1 MMKTSEK
8 GIELI
13 KKYEGCMLKAYKCPS
28 GVWTIGFGHVNGV
41 KQGEKITKSKAE
53 SLLKSDLKI
62 YESKVMKY
70 DDIYHFNQN
79 QFDALVSFCFN
90 VGNIDTLTRK
100 GTRTIK
106 EIADSILLYNKGGGT
121 VLAGLVKR
129 RKEEQALFLSTTNKQ
144 YRVTA
149 VSGLVCREKTNINSR
164 SIGIFSYNSVV
175 ELIEDCTTW
184 LLVSG
189 KDVNGKPIIGYSY
202 YKYLKKE

>member
-1 MMKTSEK
+1 MKTSEK
-8 GIELI
+8 GIALI
-13 KKYEGCMLKAYKCPS
+13 KKYEGCMLSAYKCPS
-28 GVWTIGFGHVNGV
+28 GVWSIAYGHTQGV
-41 KQGEKITKSKAE
+41 KQGDRITKSKAE

-70 DDIYHFNQN
+70 DNIYHFNQN

-106 EIADSILLYNKGGGT
+106 EIADSILLYNKGGGA

-189 KDVNGKPIIGYSY
+189 KDVNGKPIRGYSY

>member
-1 MMKTSEK
+1 MKTSEK
-8 GIELI
+8 GIALI
-13 KKYEGCMLKAYKCPS
+13 KKYEGCMLNAYKCPS
-28 GVWTIGFGHVNGV
+28 GVWTIGYGHTQGV
-41 KQGEKITKSKAE
+41 KQGDKITKNKAE
-53 SLLKSDLKI
+53 SLLKSDLKS

-70 DDIYHFNQN
+70 DTVYHFNQN

-106 EIADSILLYNKGGGT
+106 EIVDSILLYNKGGGT
-121 VLAGLVKR
+121 VLDGLVKR

-149 VSGLVCREKTNINSR
+149 VSGLVCREKTSINSR
-164 SIGIFSYNSVV
+164 SIGVFPYNAIVDLV
-175 ELIEDCTTW
+175 EDCATW

-189 KDVNGKPIIGYSY
+189 KDMNGKPIKGYSY

>member
-1 MMKTSEK
+1 MKTSEK
-8 GIELI
+8 GIALI
-13 KKYEGCMLKAYKCPS
+13 KKYEGCILNAYKCPS
-28 GVWTIGFGHVNGV
+28 GVWTIGYGHTQGV
-41 KQGEKITKSKAE
+41 KQGDNITKNKAE
-53 SLLKSDLKI
+53 SLLKSDLKS

-70 DDIYHFNQN
+70 DSVYHFNQN

-129 RKEEQALFLSTTNKQ
+129 RKEEQALFLSATKKQ

-149 VSGLVCREKTNINSR
+149 VSGLMCRERAGINSKI
-164 SIGIFSYNSVV
+164 IGAFAYNTVV

-189 KDVNGKPIIGYSY
+189 KDVNGKTIKGYSY
-202 YKYLKKE
+202 YKCLKKE

>member
-1 MMKTSEK
+1 MKTSKK
-8 GIELI
+8 GIALI
-13 KKYEGCMLKAYKCPS
+13 KKYEGCLLNAYKCPS
-28 GVWTIGFGHVNGV
+28 GVWTIAYGHTQGV
-41 KQGEKITKSKAE
+41 KQGDTITKSKAE

-70 DDIYHFNQN
+70 DNIYHFNQN

-149 VSGLVCREKTNINSR
+149 VSGLVCREKTSINSR
-164 SIGIFSYNSVV
+164 SIGIFSYNTLV

-189 KDVNGKPIIGYSY
+189 KDVNGKPIKGYSY